1 MSVFFKREE
10 SVFCMCY
17 TCFDQACLTLAVHKS
32 IIITILVM
40 TPLSHNFRLDGEFE
54 ILVTSLNLYI
64 KSFAFVYV
72 PVHFFV

>member
-1 MSVFFKREE
+1 
-10 SVFCMCY
+10 
-17 TCFDQACLTLAVHKS
+17 
-32 IIITILVM
+32 M

-72 PVHFFV
+72 PVHFFVWYYVLAIHFGYDVTRLQTSPKRYQPSSWD